1 MGLSGQRRHWII
13 PYNRLDF
20 IVLSA
25 GLYHIVGW
33 IVSYRLDWIVL
44 CRLDQET
51 LAFMR
56 WLVTGWMGRMGQM
69 GRTGHWWD
77 GGGTDGR

>member
-13 PYNRLDF
+13 LYHRLDC

-25 GLYHIVGW
+25 GSYHIVGW
-33 IVSYRLDWIVL
+33 IILY
-44 CRLDQET
+44 RLDQET

-56 WLVTGWMGRMGQM
+56 WLVTGWMGRMVWM
-69 GRTGHWWD
+69 GHWWD
-77 GGGTDGR
+77 GGGTDKR